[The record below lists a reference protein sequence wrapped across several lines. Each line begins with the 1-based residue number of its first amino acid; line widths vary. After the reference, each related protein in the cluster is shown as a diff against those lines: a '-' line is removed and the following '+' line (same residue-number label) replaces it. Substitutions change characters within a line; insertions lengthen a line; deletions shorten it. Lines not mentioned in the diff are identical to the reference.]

1 MLNLLCENCLKLIV
15 IQVCFCKLD
24 LDLDLVLSVWIRSV
38 QQWFK
43 LK

>member
-24 LDLDLVLSVWIRSV
+24 LDLELFVWIRSV